1 MTVLITGGAGFI
13 GSHLTD
19 RLVREGK
26 DVVVLDDFS
35 SGKKSNIEEK
45 VKWSP
50 ESICNKDY
58 LMNLFE
64 TYQFT
69 DVFHLA
75 AMSRVE
81 PSINNSDVT
90 YEINVTGTKNV
101 LDAAATTGANVIYA
115 GSSTYTEPY
124 NTPYNFTKFLG
135 EELVRFYSKRKKVQG
150 AIARFANVYGP
161 RQYESGPYSTVIGI
175 FEKQLR
181 EGQKLTVTGSG
192 KQKRDFV
199 HVYDIVNGLTL
210 LNKVINKYY
219 SVYNCN
225 EVNFGYGESHR
236 IEDIAV
242 MFAGPN
248 YEFIP
253 SRYGEMDETLTD
265 ISKAADWLGWEP
277 QIKLED
283 YIIDFKESIR
293 ALKERESN
301 G

>member
-35 SGKKSNIEEK
+35 SGKRSNIEEK

-135 EELVRFYSKRKKVQG
+135 EELVRFYSKRRKVQG
-150 AIARFANVYGP
+150 AIARFGNVYGP
-161 RQYESGPYSTVIGI
+161 RQHETGEYSTVIGI
-175 FEKQLR
+175 FERQLR
-181 EGQKLTVTGSG
+181 EGEKLTVTGSG

-199 HVYDIVNGLTL
+199 HVQDIVYGLIM
-210 LNKVINKYY
+210 LNSTINNYY
-219 SVYNCN
+219 DHYGDNVV
-225 EVNFGYGESHR
+225 EFGYGENHR
-236 IEDIAV
+236 IEDVAV

-248 YEFIP
+248 YVFING
-253 SRYGEMDETLTD
+253 RAGEMDETLID
-265 ISKAADWLGWEP
+265 IEHAKDWLEWEP
-277 QIKLED
+277 TIKLEE
-283 YIIDFKESIR
+283 YIRWVKEQLI
-293 ALKERESN
+293 ERRL
-301 G
+301 